1 MKHQSLIALAGG
13 LLLSGAALACTDCDE
28 HAKAQA
34 KAPATSEVVEADGVI
49 AVRDAVTGQLRA
61 PTAEEAAALQAKAQ
75 ASKSTRA
82 RALSTTAT
90 PVGRTNAYGA
100 TSFRPAPENISY
112 SVVTRNADGSLSTS
126 CVQGQDKAEAMVRE
140 HAAKNNSNKE

>member
-1 MKHQSLIALAGG
+1 MNKQSLVALAGG
-13 LLLSGAALACTDCDE
+13 LMLSGAALACTVCDE

-34 KAPATSEVVEADGVI
+34 KAPATTEAVEADGMI

-82 RALSTTAT
+82 RALSATAT
-90 PVGRTNAYGA
+90 PVARTNAYGA
-100 TSFRPAPENISY
+100 TGFRPAPENISY
-112 SVVTRNADGSLSTS
+112 SVVTRNADGTLSTA

-140 HAAKNNSNKE
+140 HAAKSSNKE

>member
-1 MKHQSLIALAGG
+1 MNKQSLVALAGG
-13 LLLSGAALACTDCDE
+13 LMLSGAALACTVCEE
-28 HAKAQA
+28 HAKAQT
-34 KAPATSEVVEADGVI
+34 KAPATAEAVEADGMI

-82 RALSTTAT
+82 RALSATAA

-112 SVVTRNADGSLSTS
+112 SVVTRNADGTLSTT

-140 HAAKNNSNKE
+140 HAAKSSNKE